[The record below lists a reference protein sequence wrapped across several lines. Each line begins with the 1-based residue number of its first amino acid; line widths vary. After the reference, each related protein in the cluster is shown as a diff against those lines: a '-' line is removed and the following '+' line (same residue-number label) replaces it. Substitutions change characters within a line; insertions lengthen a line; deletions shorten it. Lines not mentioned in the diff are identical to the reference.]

1 MLVLGPKDSGKTTIV
16 RTLANYA
23 IRQQETPIIIN
34 LDPSEGMTVVPGTI
48 SATTFSKPLNAQ
60 DGFLSY
66 SLLESNGIIDYPLV
80 YHYGYLSPSDQPSL
94 YKKVVKSLADSIE
107 KQLSLSPK
115 YSKSGFIID
124 TSDQIDHS
132 NYQLLQDIIADFKV
146 DRILVVDNE
155 RLFSDFN
162 KMYSQNQSVSVA
174 KVPKSGGV
182 SNNIIYSSII
192 SFFFSQF
199 NFLLFPIHTPLPPF
213 YLMNLSP
220 LFFITKESL
229 APSST
234 LPIGQVRQVSETQIT
249 KVEVDEKLSH
259 MLIAVL
265 QLDSQKPSVLPPQ
278 QQKEE
283 EKEEEAVE
291 SLQIDESSIINSPVL
306 GYINITLVDM
316 KASHLVVLS
325 PAPGRIPEKV
335 LLAGEIQWIDS

>member
-94 YKKVVKSLADSIE
+94 YKKIVKSLANSIE
-107 KQLSLSPK
+107 KQLSLSLK

-132 NYQLLQDIIADFKV
+132 NYQLIQDIIADFKV

-182 SNNIIYSSII
+182 SNHIIYS
-192 SFFFSQF
+192 
-199 NFLLFPIHTPLPPF
+199 
-213 YLMNLSP
+213 
-220 LFFITKESL
+220 KSL

-249 KVEVDEKLSH
+249 KLEVDEKLSH

-283 EKEEEAVE
+283 EKEEEAAE

>member
-174 KVPKSGGV
+174 KVPKSGG
-182 SNNIIYSSII
+182 
-192 SFFFSQF
+192 
-199 NFLLFPIHTPLPPF
+199 
-213 YLMNLSP
+213 
-220 LFFITKESL
+220 
-229 APSST
+229 
-234 LPIGQVRQVSETQIT
+234 
-249 KVEVDEKLSH
+249 
-259 MLIAVL
+259 
-265 QLDSQKPSVLPPQ
+265 

-283 EKEEEAVE
+283 EKEKEAVE